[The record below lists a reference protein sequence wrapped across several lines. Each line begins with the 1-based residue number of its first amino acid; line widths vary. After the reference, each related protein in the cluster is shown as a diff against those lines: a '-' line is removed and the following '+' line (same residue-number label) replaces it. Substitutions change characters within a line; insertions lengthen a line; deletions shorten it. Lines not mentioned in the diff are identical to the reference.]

1 MNELLHS
8 ELKRYINSVD
18 FLEFNGSVNKISLE
32 IMFIIAKHS
41 NKMKK
46 AFENDNLYD
55 YYISNKRNLVDEA
68 LSIDS
73 GNAQFRH
80 NLNYYLNTRCL
91 NHPGFKSELLEIFIS
106 EHII

>member
-1 MNELLHS
+1 MNDLLYN

-46 AFENDNLYD
+46 IFENDSLYD
-55 YYISNKRNLVDEA
+55 YYVSNKRVLVDEA
-68 LSIDS
+68 LSI
-73 GNAQFRH
+73 
-80 NLNYYLNTRCL
+80 
-91 NHPGFKSELLEIFIS
+91 
-106 EHII
+106 

>member
-1 MNELLHS
+1 MNDLLYN

-46 AFENDNLYD
+46 IFENDSLYD
-55 YYISNKRNLVDEA
+55 YYVSNKRVLVDEA

-73 GNAQFRH
+73 GNTQFRN
-80 NLNYYLNTRCL
+80 NL
-91 NHPGFKSELLEIFIS
+91 
-106 EHII
+106 

>member
-1 MNELLHS
+1 MNDLLYN

-32 IMFIIAKHS
+32 VMFIIAKHS

-46 AFENDNLYD
+46 IFENDSLYD
-55 YYISNKRNLVDEA
+55 YYVSNKRILVDEA

-73 GNAQFRH
+73 GNTQFRN

-91 NHPGFKSELLEIFIS
+91 NHPGFKSELLEIFIF
-106 EHII
+106 ENII